1 MGRKIL
7 KQFFIFIICSLFV
20 FSTAHDSFAKKQ
32 KEKTENPRIASL
44 SGENLEMY
52 DALTNQ
58 QKKMISEQKVEL
70 GYNEWMTGLALGEPY
85 YKSEHHPIYKDYEQ
99 VWLYTKNQVDQ
110 TVNEE
115 KIIDTQT
122 NWPTK
127 HRLIRIKT
135 CLIGD
140 FFLLFDRGVIE
151 KIVPDHSGK
160 RYGSC
165 TIETREEFI
174 PIVK

>member
-1 MGRKIL
+1 MDDKIL
-7 KQFFIFIICSLFV
+7 KRFFVLVVCAALV
-20 FSTAHDSFAKKQ
+20 FFATGDSVAKKQ
-32 KEKTENPRIASL
+32 KEKTENPRLSSL

-52 DALTNQ
+52 EALTNQ
-58 QKKMISEQKVEL
+58 QKKMLSEQKVEL
-70 GYNEWMTGLALGEPY
+70 GYNEWMTELSLGTPY

-99 VWLYTKNQVDQ
+99 VWLYTKNDINE

-115 KIIDTQT
+115 KIIDPQT
-122 NWPTK
+122 NWPTEY
-127 HRLIRIKT
+127 RLIRIKT

-151 KIVPDHSGK
+151 KIVPDDSGK